1 MNMSKMAKIIK
12 KEEPM
17 KKTRLV
23 TSGWF
28 FFGLIF
34 LASMQWVFGEVV
46 EMEITSR
53 QVFANGREFSK
64 TGAYEKIKGRLHYG
78 VDPDNPANSN
88 IVDLKYAPRNAQGL
102 VEFVGEFILL
112 KPIDL
117 EKGNH
122 RMIFYVNNRG
132 NTMLNAGDDFLM
144 KEGYTLL
151 AAEWNW
157 DVRPG
162 DNRMQL
168 DLPIATID
176 GKPITQKI
184 AAEIVLIDSPID
196 KVSKCEPLMWGNSR
210 GYPAADMED
219 RSTARLTVRE
229 TPRGQRT
236 LIPPSQWRFARLEGD
251 RLVPDPTYLYLET
264 GFQWGKIYELVYVAT
279 NPRVGGLGLAAA
291 RDAISFFRFNT
302 CDSIN
307 HPNPLLNEKLLQG
320 GPEASRGGF
329 LEKSPPGRRGQDLKP
344 DPEKVYI
351 FGISQSG
358 RFITHMIYQGF
369 HVDEADRMVI
379 DGALICVGGAGKGG
393 FNHRFG
399 QNTNIP
405 EHLEMNYMPGDFFPF
420 NYAPQEDPLTGKKGD
435 VLAMAKKL
443 GKIPNIMIINS
454 EAEYWTRSA
463 SLIHTDV
470 LVKKD
475 AQVHEKVRIY
485 YICGAGHYASP
496 TRERGICE
504 HSRDLIDPYL
514 LFRPL
519 LKALDR
525 WGTDGMTPPP
535 STYPRIDRKDL
546 ITPAQH
552 KERFPKIPGM
562 RHPGKN
568 LQSPRVNYGE
578 KFWQDG
584 IITVVPPEMGKPYI
598 TLVPA
603 FDSDGNSIGGIRL
616 PELQVPLGTYQG
628 WNPRQAKYGAPDF
641 IVPFEGSFWP
651 FAITEAE
658 RKKNHDPRPS
668 IEARYSSKQVYLEK
682 VSAAVKDLVQQ
693 GFLLEEDGKKYI
705 EDAQNM
711 AWPPEPIDL
720 FPFWQQEKRIEEPIA
735 IAVDPKIYDA
745 LVGQYDIEGRVV
757 FEVTKEDDR
766 LWGRGGG
773 QKFELLPESE
783 TKYFSKEAPVRMTFL
798 KDDQGAVIGVSI
810 LVTGQGELRGKKI
823 LEK

>member
-1 MNMSKMAKIIK
+1 MKNRRLII
-12 KEEPM
+12 
-17 KKTRLV
+17 
-23 TSGWF
+23 S
-28 FFGLIF
+28 GLIF
-34 LASMQWVFGEVV
+34 ISLIFMISLHWVYGEVA

-53 QVFANGREFSK
+53 QVFADGMEFGSV
-64 TGAYEKIKGRLHYG
+64 GAYEKIKGRLHYS
-78 VDPDNPANSN
+78 VDPNNPANSR
-88 IVDLKYAPRNAQGL
+88 IVDLKYAPRNAGGM

-112 KPIDL
+112 KPVDL
-117 EKGNH
+117 KKGNH

-132 NTMLNAGDDFLM
+132 NTMLNTGDDFLM
-144 KEGYTLL
+144 KEGYTML

-162 DNRMQL
+162 NNRMQL
-168 DLPIATID
+168 ELPIAAID

-184 AAEIVLIDSPID
+184 AAEIVLIDAPIY
-196 KVSKCEPLMWGNSR
+196 KVSKSESLMWGDSR
-210 GYPAADMED
+210 CYPAANMED

-229 TPRGQRT
+229 TPRGERT
-236 LIPPSQWRFARLEGD
+236 LIPLSQWQFARLEGD
-251 RLVPDPTYLYLET
+251 RLVPDPTYLYLES

-302 CDSIN
+302 CDRNN

-320 GPEASRGGF
+320 GQ
-329 LEKSPPGRRGQDLKP
+329 GQDLKP

-358 RFITHMIYQGF
+358 RFITHTIYQGF
-369 HVDEADRMVI
+369 FMDEAGRMVF
-379 DGALICVGGAGKGG
+379 DGANIHVGGAGKGG

-399 QNTNIP
+399 QNTNVP
-405 EHLEMNYMPGDFFPF
+405 EHLELNYMPADFFPF
-420 NYAPQEDPLTGKKGD
+420 NYAPQEDPLTGEKGD
-435 VLAMAKKL
+435 VLAVAKKL
-443 GKIPNIMIINS
+443 GKIPYIMIANS

-470 LVKKD
+470 LGKRD
-475 AQVHEKVRIY
+475 APVHEKVRIY
-485 YICGAGHYASP
+485 YTCGAGHYASP

-504 HSRDLIDPYL
+504 HSPDLIDHYR
-514 LFRPL
+514 LFMPL
-519 LKALDR
+519 IKALDR
-525 WGTDGMTPPP
+525 WVSDGVEPPP
-535 STYPRIDRKDL
+535 STYPRIDRKEL

-578 KFWQDG
+578 KFRQDG
-584 IITVVPPEMGKPYI
+584 IITVVPPEMEEPYI

-616 PELQVPLGTYQG
+616 PELAVPLGTYQG
-628 WNPRQAKYGAPDF
+628 WNPRQAKYGNPEYM
-641 IVPFEGSFWP
+641 VPCEGSFWP
-651 FAITEAE
+651 FAVTEAE
-658 RKKNHDPRPS
+658 RIKSHDPRPS
-668 IEARYSSKQVYLEK
+668 IEARYPTKQVYVEK
-682 VSAAVKDLVQQ
+682 VSAAVKDLVRQ

-711 AWPPEPIDL
+711 AWPPEPIDR
-720 FPFWQQEKRIEEPIA
+720 FPFWQQEKKIELPKA
-735 IAVDPKIYDA
+735 IIVDPQIYDA
-745 LVGQYDIEGRVV
+745 YVGRYEIEAGLI
-757 FEVTKEDDR
+757 FEVIKEADR
-766 LWGRGGG
+766 LWGTKGGG

-783 TKYFSKEAPVRMTFL
+783 TKYFTNEAPIRLTFI
-798 KDDQGAVIGVSI
+798 KDSAGNVVKVSI
-810 LVTGQGELRGKKI
+810 DTGRGELIAWKI
-823 LEK
+823 MK